1 MLLLIVLAVAMAFG
15 PISVDFFT
23 PFLPGVTRNLGWSM
37 LQLQV
42 SIYSFFMG
50 YGLAP
55 FVWGGLADHYG
66 RRKVMLAGL
75 IVYCIGTVFCMLAMN
90 IGMFTVARFVQG
102 AGAAT
107 GVVLSRVILRDIHG
121 PQGATRAISSMYLI
135 MVWIPM
141 VLPLLGGYMALKF
154 AWQAGFAFMLLTGLL
169 TLTASYYLLMETF
182 PSTRSTRPRE
192 TSQWRGILSNR
203 IFLKNALTNMFGMS
217 VLLLFLSNY
226 AYLTDELYGFSP
238 KQNGYVLAVFN
249 VAIAAGV
256 YLVRIFVPRI
266 GVRPTIY
273 TGVWVLF
280 LAWSFNLVQVLIG
293 IPFLALLVA
302 AILLGSI
309 GCGMVLTLTTGQALI
324 PFSNNTGAAA
334 AMFVFV
340 QSSGAAAISFLAGMV
355 FGSSLSSVSLAMWL
369 CASLAAVSCYIL
381 RYRTES
387 EIITLKE
394 H

>member
-1 MLLLIVLAVAMAFG
+1 MTQQTDRSMMLLLIVLAVAMAFG

-23 PFLPGVTRNLGWSM
+23 PFLPGVTRNLGWSI

-121 PQGATRAISSMYLI
+121 PHGATRAISSMYLI

-141 VLPLLGGYMALKF
+141 VVPLLGGYMALKF

-169 TLTASYYLLMETF
+169 TLAASYYLLMETF
-182 PSTRSTRPRE
+182 PSTRSTRPRG
-192 TSQWRGILSNR
+192 TARWRGILSNR
-203 IFLKNALTNMFGMS
+203 IFLNNALTNMFGMS

-226 AYLTDELYGFSP
+226 AYLTDELYQFSSE
-238 KQNGYVLAVFN
+238 QNEY
-249 VAIAAGV
+249 AGNPDHG
-256 YLVRIFVPRI
+256 RHQQRDH
-266 GVRPTIY
+266 GTCKA
-273 TGVWVLF
+273 VLF
-280 LAWSFNLVQVLIG
+280 YPCDERLQQGQGGTQRREHEQHEKQDCDDFTKRHLAEGNRQDDEYQAG
-293 IPFLALLVA
+293 ALCR
-302 AILLGSI
+302 IEPEFKHPGKDSE
-309 GCGMVLTLTTGQALI
+309 
-324 PFSNNTGAAA
+324 
-334 AMFVFV
+334 
-340 QSSGAAAISFLAGMV
+340 
-355 FGSSLSSVSLAMWL
+355 
-369 CASLAAVSCYIL
+369 SCQ
-381 RYRTES
+381 
-387 EIITLKE
+387 
-394 H
+394 